1 MVKNL
6 PANARDT
13 GSIPGSGRPPGVGKG
28 TRSSSLAWE
37 IPQTEESGGLQSTG
51 LQNCQT
57 QLSMHLILL
66 LPAAFPTYLKAVK
79 TLSFVPRLLIHK
91 FKWKAQNMNVTGK
104 YRSWMLLFSC
114 SVVSDSLRPHGLQH
128 TRLPCPAS
136 SPRACLNS
144 RPLSQW
150 CHPAISSS
158 VIPFS
163 CLQFSQ
169 HQGLFKW
176 LSSSH
181 QVAKV
186 PKLQLQ
192 HQSFQWI
199 FRVDFL

>member
-28 TRSSSLAWE
+28 TRSSILAWE
-37 IPQTEESGGLQSTG
+37 IPQTEESGRLQSTG

-66 LPAAFPTYLKAVK
+66 LPAAFPTYLKVVK
-79 TLSFVPRLLIHK
+79 TFSFVPRLLIHK

-128 TRLPCPAS
+128 ARLPCPAS

-163 CLQFSQ
+163 CLQSFPTS
-169 HQGLFKW
+169 G
-176 LSSSH
+176 
-181 QVAKV
+181 
-186 PKLQLQ
+186 
-192 HQSFQWI
+192 SFQMTQFFASGGQSTEASASVSVLPMNI
-199 FRVDFL
+199 